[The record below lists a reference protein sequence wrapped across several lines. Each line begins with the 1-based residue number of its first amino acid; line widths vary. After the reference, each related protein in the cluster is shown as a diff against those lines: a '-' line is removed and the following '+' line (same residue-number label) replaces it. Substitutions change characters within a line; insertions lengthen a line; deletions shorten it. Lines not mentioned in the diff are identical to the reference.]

1 MTRSMKPRLRR
12 SLLALALGGLLTI
25 GASPCPSAEGQP
37 AIEFDRQPGAVPIT
51 AAGEPVATYFYADQ
65 EIARPFFAHVHAP
78 GGVPVTRNHPPRP
91 GIDETDHGTAGN
103 YFHPGI
109 WLAFSNLNGSD
120 YWRLKAAVRHEAFVD
135 EPAIREGRG
144 TFTVRNSYRDQQ
156 HSDVTVAN
164 EICRYTI
171 LALPSA
177 YLLVSDSLFWSDD
190 RELSFGD
197 EEEMGL
203 AVRVATRL
211 AVKHG
216 GRLLASTGRTG
227 EKQIRGQNATWCD
240 YSGMTEGRHAGVLL
254 VPDSANSLTSRY
266 HARDYGL
273 LAANPF
279 ARQSLDAG
287 DKLTTNIA
295 RGESLRLRFAVV
307 LHSGAKMNEA
317 DNTSV
322 QSLHKAVVKILAELP
337 RPAR

>member
-1 MTRSMKPRLRR
+1 MRR

-25 GASPCPSAEGQP
+25 GASPCPSAKGQP
-37 AIEFDRQPGAVPIT
+37 AIEFQRQPGAVRIT
-51 AAGEPVATYFYADQ
+51 VAGEPMATYFYADQ
-65 EIARPFFAHVHAP
+65 EITRPFFAHVHAP

-91 GIDETDHGTAGN
+91 GIDDTDHGTAGN

-109 WLAFSNLNGSD
+109 WLAFSNLNGND
-120 YWRLKAAVRHEAFVD
+120 YWRLKAVVRHEAFVD
-135 EPAIREGRG
+135 EPASREGRG

-156 HSDVTVAN
+156 QSDVTVAN

-171 LALPSA
+171 ISLPSA
-177 YLLVSDSLFWSDD
+177 YAFVSDSLFWSDD

-203 AVRVATRL
+203 AVRVATPL

-216 GRLLASTGRTG
+216 GRLLDSTGRTG
-227 EKQIRGQNATWCD
+227 EKKIRGQNATWSD
-240 YSGMTEGRHAGVLL
+240 YSGTTEGRHAGVLL

-279 ARQSLDAG
+279 GRRALEAG
-287 DKLTTNIA
+287 DKLTTAIA

-307 LHSGAKMNEA
+307 LHSRTNVNAA
-317 DNTSV
+317 DDDSV
-322 QSLHKAVVKILAELP
+322 RLLYDAVMKILAELP
-337 RPAR
+337 RPTR